1 MNIKKSIDELCSRAN
16 KSRLDVG
23 DYDIRQKND
32 MLKNLCQLI
41 KQNESKIISFN
52 KKDLV
57 IAKRKQLS
65 DSFIDR
71 MTLSPDR
78 INSMINCIRHIIKL
92 PDPLYKKTKTTKNAF
107 GYFQRL
113 EHLLRVGTIIEL

>member
-1 MNIKKSIDELCSRAN
+1 MNIKKSIDELCDRAC

-23 DYDIRQKND
+23 DYDIRQKNA
-32 MLKNLCQLI
+32 MLNNLCQLI

-71 MTLSPDR
+71 INTFSR
-78 INSMINCIRHIIKL
+78 IHIWSAPKSCNFTKIVVQRH
-92 PDPLYKKTKTTKNAF
+92 
-107 GYFQRL
+107 RC
-113 EHLLRVGTIIEL
+113 VC